1 MSQFLIKIVAINT
14 KNFVLKSILYGRNHS
29 PTSLNIMYSTHTGS
43 LTWHKGYYCFQVI
56 STKSVKCKNT
66 RIMII
71 LLLNACIVT
80 RPQNPS
86 W

>member
-1 MSQFLIKIVAINT
+1 MFQILIKIVAIST
-14 KNFVLKSILYGRNHS
+14 KNFFLESILYGGNHT
-29 PTSLNIMYSTHTGS
+29 PNSLNIMYSTHTGS
-43 LTWHKGYYCFQVI
+43 LIWHKGYYCFQVI
-56 STKSVKCKNT
+56 NT

-71 LLLNACIVT
+71 LVLDAGIVT